1 MSGEQQQ
8 YIQQQ
13 EQKIRDQ
20 EQHKMPTQ
28 QTLEVVE
35 LERQKAQ
42 LPVWQQWI
50 VNILAVIGG
59 LAIIYVVLDLLIG
72 L

>member
-1 MSGEQQQ
+1 MGSEQQQ

-13 EQKIRDQ
+13 EQKMRDQ
-20 EQHKMPTQ
+20 EQQKLPTQ

-42 LPVWQQWI
+42 LPGWQQWI
-50 VNILAVIGG
+50 INILAVIGG
-59 LAIIYVVLDLLIG
+59 LAIIYVVLDKLLG
-72 L
+72 F